1 MRLSGQRNNHVE
13 QTMTARNVLFIISDQ
28 HQQKATGCYGH
39 PFVKTP
45 NIDKLAAAGTRFT
58 TAYTNS
64 AICVPSRAAIATG
77 RYVHDTGCWDNAHPY
92 IGQAKSWHHML
103 RENGL
108 SATSIGKLHFRN
120 ETDPTG
126 FIEQVAPMHIVDG
139 IGDVRSCIKRPMS
152 PPFQA
157 SKTASRIGPGE
168 SPYTEYDREIA
179 TLTGD
184 WLKAKADGG
193 DGKPWALFCSF
204 VCPHPPHIAP
214 PEFYEMY
221 PTDSLPVPKLS
232 EPDSPVHPWIH
243 LQERNRNH
251 NDFLTDETRRILMAS
266 YYGCISYLD
275 QNIGRV
281 LDALADSGLADDTI
295 VVYTTDH
302 GENLGTRRLWG
313 KSNMYEEA
321 CALPMIVAGP
331 DVPAG
336 KVCRTPVTQVD
347 IAPTILDATG
357 LGYVAAA
364 EGLPGRSML
373 ELAQAGDD
381 PDRVAFSE
389 YYAAA
394 ADRAAFMIR
403 KGRYKYIHYAGYDAE
418 LFDLETDP
426 EELNNIAADP
436 AHRAVA
442 AEYEAILRSMV
453 DPEALDEQTYREQT
467 ALVEKHGGRDALI
480 TKGAFQ
486 GTPAPGDDP
495 EYVT

>member
-1 MRLSGQRNNHVE
+1 MA
-13 QTMTARNVLFIISDQ
+13 ARNVLFIISDQ

-39 PFVKTP
+39 PFVRTP
-45 NIDKLAAAGTRFT
+45 NIDRMAAAGTRFI

-64 AICVPSRAAIATG
+64 AICVPARATIATG
-77 RYVHDTGCWDNAHPY
+77 RYVHETRCWDNAHPY
-92 IGQAKSWHHML
+92 TGEQAKSWHHML
-103 RENGL
+103 RENGVG
-108 SATSIGKLHFRN
+108 ATSIGKLHFRN

-126 FIEQVAPMHIVDG
+126 FDEQVVPMHIVDG

-152 PPFQA
+152 PPFHA

-179 TLTGD
+179 DLTCD
-184 WLKAKADGG
+184 WIKTKAEEKN
-193 DGKPWALFCSF
+193 GKSWVLFCSF

-214 PEFYEMY
+214 PEYYAMY
-221 PTDSLPVPKLS
+221 PTASMPVPKLS
-232 EPDSPVHPWIH
+232 EADSPVHPWIH

-266 YYGCISYLD
+266 YYGCVSYLD
-275 QNIGRV
+275 HNIGRV
-281 LDALADSGLADDTI
+281 LEALAASGLADNTV

-321 CALPMIVAGP
+321 CALPMIVVGP

-336 KVCRTPVTQVD
+336 KACRTPVTQID
-347 IAPTILDATG
+347 IAPTILDAAD
-357 LGYVAAA
+357 LADFAAA
-364 EGLPGRSML
+364 EGLPGASML
-373 ELAQAGDD
+373 DLANAADD
-381 PDRVAFSE
+381 PHRVVFSE

-403 KGRYKYIHYAGYDAE
+403 KGRYKYIHYVGYEPE
-418 LFDLETDP
+418 LFDLEADP
-426 EELNNIAADP
+426 EELVNLTVDPAHKAIAAD
-436 AHRAVA
+436 
-442 AEYEAILRSMV
+442 YEAILRARV
-453 DPEALDEQTYREQT
+453 DPETLDEQAYRDQT
-467 ALVEKHGGRDALI
+467 ALVEKHGGRDALNAR
-480 TKGAFQ
+480 GAFQ
-486 GTPAPGDDP
+486 GTPAPGDEA